1 MGGRTASI
9 IWATVMISA
18 CSPAPSAVGPR
29 SLAKDAPGDSRRGT
43 PDLWAI
49 LDPSVSPTDGVKSV
63 QVFRGRLVKL
73 PPDDIQKIHHEF
85 TRELTRSY
93 SWELWGAAYIIN
105 GGCSDDCFD
114 YFRAWLIMQGST
126 VFQAAVR
133 DPDWLADYPHLA
145 QPAELEDALS
155 VTRDAYLAS
164 TGKEPDRAALNP
176 RLGPGWD
183 FDDRMEMKRRYP
195 RLCRKFDC

>member
-1 MGGRTASI
+1 
-9 IWATVMISA
+9 
-18 CSPAPSAVGPR
+18 
-29 SLAKDAPGDSRRGT
+29 L
-43 PDLWAI
+43 
-49 LDPSVSPTDGVKSV
+49 V
-63 QVFRGRLVKL
+63 QLR
-73 PPDDIQKIHHEF
+73 PDDIRKIHHEF

-133 DPDWLADYPHLA
+133 DPDSLADYPHLA
-145 QPAELEDALS
+145 QPAEFEDALS

-164 TGKEPDRAALNP
+164 TGKEPDRSAPHP
-176 RLGPGWD
+176 RLGPVWD
-183 FDDRMEMKRRYP
+183 FDDHMEMKRRYP
-195 RLCRKFDC
+195 RLCRKFDW